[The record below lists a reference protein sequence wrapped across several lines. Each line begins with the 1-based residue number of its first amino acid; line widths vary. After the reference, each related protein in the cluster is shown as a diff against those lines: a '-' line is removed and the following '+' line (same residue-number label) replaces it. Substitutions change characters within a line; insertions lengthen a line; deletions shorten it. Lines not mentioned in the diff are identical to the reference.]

1 MVELLDSRV
10 TIDTGLSLGTRLLLC
25 DEAAE
30 F

>member
-1 MVELLDSRV
+1 MVKLLDTRV
-10 TIDTGLSLGTRLLLC
+10 TIDTGLSLGTRLLFR